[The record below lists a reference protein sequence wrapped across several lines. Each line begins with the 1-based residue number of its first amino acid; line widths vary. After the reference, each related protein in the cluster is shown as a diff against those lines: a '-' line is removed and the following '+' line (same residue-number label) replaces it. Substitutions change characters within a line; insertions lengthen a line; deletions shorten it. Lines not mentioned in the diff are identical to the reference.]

1 MCIDNKYSI
10 SITQIFNKIL
20 NLFSFKMINFKEIS
34 FSIGGVQLF
43 ENTSAFVPTGHKV
56 GIVGRNGTGKTSLF
70 KLILKELAL
79 DSGAIEVPKNYKI
92 GAVAQEAPSTEET
105 LINTVLSADIERTK
119 LLNDLETETDPNKIA
134 NMHIRLSDIDAYSAE
149 ARASSILSGLGFSS
163 EDQKSPCS
171 SFSGGWRMRV
181 ALASILFSNPDLLLL
196 DEPTNYLDFE
206 GTVWLENFLQRFKNT
221 VLVISHDRNLL
232 NKSVNGIL
240 HLSNKKLQFYTGNYN
255 TFDDERRS
263 KLEQLISQKNKQ
275 DAQRAH
281 IQSFVNRFKAK
292 ASKAKQAQSRIK
304 ILEKMKPIVIDEG
317 QKTPKFKFLDVVKFA
332 PPLITLDKIS
342 VGYNN
347 VPVLK
352 NINLQINPDD
362 RIGLLG
368 VNGEGK
374 STFSKLIAKKI
385 NKMEGIINIPQKL
398 KVGYFAQHQLD
409 ELRPKETAFQHLSLK
424 LKDELPTRI
433 RAILGSAGF
442 TFETM
447 DLEVKRLSG
456 GQKARLLILLVIMER
471 PDLLI
476 LDEPT
481 NHLDIETRE
490 SLIMALNEYTGSL
503 ILVSHD
509 AFLVESLV
517 DKLLIVNNG
526 SVSEFNGDIHEYRK
540 LVLSKKNIKDD
551 VNKHTKKNVISTNK
565 QSTSNL
571 KKTLLSIEKQIIEFE
586 KEKKLLENEML
597 EKDFFDNSNND
608 RVKEVNKNL
617 KEINLKISL
626 EEKNWEDIFEKLEMS
641 NQ

>member
-1 MCIDNKYSI
+1 
-10 SITQIFNKIL
+10 
-20 NLFSFKMINFKEIS
+20 MINFKDIS
-34 FSIGGVQLF
+34 FSIGGVSLF

-56 GIVGRNGTGKTSLF
+56 GIVGRNGTGKTTLF
-70 KLILKELAL
+70 KLILKELTL
-79 DSGAIEVPKNYKI
+79 DSGIIEIPRNFKV
-92 GAVAQEAPSTEET
+92 GSVAQEAPSSEET
-105 LINTVLSADIERTK
+105 LLDTVLSADTERTK
-119 LLNDLETETDPNKIA
+119 LLKDAETETDPNKIA
-134 NMHIRLSDIDAYSAE
+134 NIHIRLADIDAYSAE
-149 ARASSILSGLGFSS
+149 ARASSILSGLGFRQDS
-163 EDQKSPCS
+163 QKKPCS

-181 ALASILFSNPDLLLL
+181 ALASVLFSNPDLLLL

-206 GTVWLENFLQRFKNT
+206 GTVWLESFLQKFKST

-240 HLSNKKLQFYTGNYN
+240 HLSSKKLQFYTGNFDA
-255 TFDDERRS
+255 FDDERRNQ
-263 KLEQLISQKNKQ
+263 LEQKLTQKNKQ

-281 IQSFVNRFKAK
+281 IENFVNRFKAK

-304 ILEKMKPIVIDEG
+304 ILEKMKPIVIEED
-317 QKTPKFKFLDVVKFA
+317 QKIPKFKFLDVVKFS
-332 PPLITLDKIS
+332 PPLITLDKVS

-347 VPVLK
+347 LPVLK

-385 NKMEGIINIPQKL
+385 PKMEGVFNMPQKL

-409 ELRPKETAFQHLSLK
+409 ELRPDETPFQHLTLK
-424 LKDELPTRI
+424 LDKEIPSRI

-456 GQKARLLILLVIMER
+456 GQKARLLILLVIMEK

-481 NHLDIETRE
+481 NHLDIESRE
-490 SLIMALNEYTGSL
+490 ALIMALNQYSGSL

-509 AFLVESLV
+509 AFLVERLV
-517 DKLLIVNNG
+517 DRLLIVKNG
-526 SVSEFNGDIHEYRK
+526 NVSEFEGDIHEYRK
-540 LVLSKKNIKDD
+540 LILSGKTVGEDKKANKNKITNSNFRENI
-551 VNKHTKKNVISTNK
+551 
-565 QSTSNL
+565 SNL
-571 KKTLLSIEKQIIEFE
+571 KKTLSSIEKKIIDFE
-586 KEKKLLENEML
+586 KQKQLLETEML
-597 EKDFFDNSNND
+597 DTGFYEPSNNK
-608 RVKEVNKNL
+608 RIEEVNVNL
-617 KEINLKISL
+617 KTINNKIL
-626 EEKNWEDIFEKLEMS
+626 EEEKRWEKIFEKIEMS
-641 NQ
+641 NR